1 MRRAG
6 VHRVGMRKK
15 WIVRL
20 SQGERATLSNLI
32 RIGQAPARK
41 LTHARILLKA
51 DQGEDG
57 PNWHDEAIMKALDVS
72 RPTVER
78 VRRRYVEEGLETALT
93 HRPHKTGHPHRLD
106 GKQEAQLITLACSEP
121 PTGHDSWTLRLLA
134 GKMVEL
140 QFVDAV
146 SYETVRRTLKK
157 TGSSRG

>member
-1 MRRAG
+1 M
-6 VHRVGMRKK
+6 HKK

-20 SQGERATLSNLI
+20 SQAERATLSGLI
-32 RIGQAPARK
+32 TIGQAPTRK

-51 DQGEDG
+51 DQGEEG
-57 PNWHDEAIMKALDVS
+57 PSWHDEAIMEALDVS
-72 RPTVER
+72 RSTVER

-106 GKQEAQLITLACSEP
+106 GRQEAQLVTLACSEP
-121 PTGHDSWTLRLLA
+121 PTGRDGWTLRLLA

-140 QFVDAV
+140 QYADAL

-157 TGSSRG
+157 TSSSHG